1 MTFTYFFSLI
11 ASFIGIFAGI
21 FISVNAREELA
32 IGKKYF
38 LLIERIILAIILG
51 LVLYFY
57 GLDMYFALGVS
68 LVAFAVLHRI
78 KLNDTIIFL
87 VLGIAFFLGRGY
99 AIVVSL
105 IFLYG
110 MAAGSLLT
118 SEEKKSKFW
127 QIVGKALRK
136 CWYYLIV
143 AALLGLIF

>member
-1 MTFTYFFSLI
+1 
-11 ASFIGIFAGI
+11 
-21 FISVNAREELA
+21 
-32 IGKKYF
+32 
-38 LLIERIILAIILG
+38 
-51 LVLYFY
+51 
-57 GLDMYFALGVS
+57 MYFALGVS